1 MSYQSLYK
9 LYFTLP
15 DEGKDIYSQRYHS
28 NQTIHI
34 PIQIDHFPAFIYLD
48 PEINDSIQHITS
60 TNIQDDA
67 YKKEIMASHLIEGIL
82 CHEDDFSQKRFNG
95 FVKHYKNLQEGK
107 AMKITNVY
115 ALRRLYDDLIVPDPH
130 DLPDGKLFRKEAVTI
145 YNGSNG
151 IHQGSYPESQIIK
164 DLSHALTIL
173 NDESLPILMRVSLF
187 HYLLG
192 YIHPFYDGNGRLS
205 RFLTSNYLC
214 DDHPSLAL
222 SLSQHIYAH
231 KKAYYKAFTITND
244 PRNRGD
250 LTYFVLSFLKLLS

>member
-34 PIQIDHFPAFIYLD
+34 PIQIDHFPAFLYLD

-60 TNIQDDA
+60 TNMQDDD

-130 DLPDGKLFRKEAVTI
+130 DLPDGKLFRKKQ
-145 YNGSNG
+145 S
-151 IHQGSYPESQIIK
+151 
-164 DLSHALTIL
+164 
-173 NDESLPILMRVSLF
+173 
-187 HYLLG
+187 
-192 YIHPFYDGNGRLS
+192 PFIMGVMGFIR
-205 RFLTSNYLC
+205 
-214 DDHPSLAL
+214 
-222 SLSQHIYAH
+222 
-231 KKAYYKAFTITND
+231 
-244 PRNRGD
+244 D
-250 LTYFVLSFLKLLS
+250 LTQNHKSLKISLMP